1 MDGAREALERERR
14 ERARKSRKDWSVER
28 ENAQR
33 RARKGDD
40 GFSDDV
46 GGRMIEGLFW
56 AVRLAS
62 DVAVLGT
69 VTESRLSVEI

>member
-1 MDGAREALERERR
+1 
-14 ERARKSRKDWSVER
+14 VER

>member
-1 MDGAREALERERR
+1 
-14 ERARKSRKDWSVER
+14 
-28 ENAQR
+28 
-33 RARKGDD
+33 
-40 GFSDDV
+40 
-46 GGRMIEGLFW
+46 MIEGLFW